1 LNGTQ
6 WLLVYADDLI
16 YCEAAVDYT
25 EIYRSTGAV
34 VASVWVSAPEGQ
46 GGLSYY
52 KGSVNSCV
60 QEALLF

>member
-1 LNGTQ
+1 M
-6 WLLVYADDLI
+6 YADDLI